1 MSEMKTNAVNE
12 ALNLPLSEQFDLD
25 LSALLKQDGKAT
37 LVMIDLDNFMQVND
51 DYGIA
56 EGDRVLIACG
66 EYLKKALPED
76 ANLYRYGGDQ
86 FAVLFGSNYEKED
99 VFLLMERIRTGHD
112 CPLPNGGHQTLSAG
126 IASTPDDGEL
136 PGEIIRKADAA
147 MVRAKRSGYNR
158 VCLAREEK
166 MVVKTAHYP
175 QDMLHRL
182 TKLSK
187 REGAS
192 EAILLREALEQLLR
206 KYDV

>member
-1 MSEMKTNAVNE
+1 MSEKKTNAVNE
-12 ALNLPLSEQFDLD
+12 TLCLPLADQCDRD
-25 LSALLKQDGKAT
+25 LSDQLAKSGKAT
-37 LVMIDLDNFMQVND
+37 LVMIDLDNFLPVNETF
-51 DYGIA
+51 GHE
-56 EGDRVLIACG
+56 EGDRVLITIG
-66 EYLKKALPED
+66 ETLKAKLPKDAL
-76 ANLYRYGGDQ
+76 LYRYGGDQ
-86 FAVLFGSNYEKED
+86 FAVLFGAGYEKED
-99 VFLLMERIRTGHD
+99 VFLLMNELRAEAV
-112 CPLPNGGHQTLSAG
+112 CPLPDGSLQTVSAG
-126 IASTPDDGEL
+126 IATAPEDGEL

-147 MVRAKRSGYNR
+147 MIRAKRTSRNK

>member
-1 MSEMKTNAVNE
+1 MSDGKTNAVNE
-12 ALNLPLSEQFDLD
+12 ALCLPMAEQCDRDLA
-25 LSALLKQDGKAT
+25 ALLNKDGKAT
-37 LVMIDLDNFMQVND
+37 LVMIDLDNFMQVNTKH
-51 DYGIA
+51 GHR
-56 EGDRVLIACG
+56 EGDRVLITTG
-66 EYLKKALPED
+66 EYLKASLPKD
-76 ANLYRYGGDQ
+76 AMLYRYGGDQ
-86 FAVLFGSNYEKED
+86 FAILFPATYEKED
-99 VFLLMERIRTGHD
+99 AFLQMERIRAGYD
-112 CPLPNGGHQTLSAG
+112 CPLPDGGRQTLSVG
-126 IASTPDDGEL
+126 IASSPEDGEM
-136 PGEIIRKADAA
+136 PGEIVRKADAA
-147 MVRAKRSGYNR
+147 MVRAKLNGYNR

>member
-1 MSEMKTNAVNE
+1 MSEKKSNIVNE
-12 ALNLPLSEQFDLD
+12 TLCLPLAGQLEKDLAQQLSEE
-25 LSALLKQDGKAT
+25 GKAT
-37 LVMIDLDNFMQVND
+37 LVMLDLDNFMQVND
-51 DYGIA
+51 RFGHDA
-56 EGDRVLIACG
+56 GDRVLIRTG
-66 EYLKKALPED
+66 EYLRSALPEG
-76 ANLYRYGGDQ
+76 ASLYRYGGDQ
-86 FAVLFGSNYEKED
+86 FAILFDSSYEKED
-99 VFLLMERIRTGHD
+99 VFLLMERIRAEYD
-112 CPLPNGGHQTLSAG
+112 CPLPEGGKQLLSAG
-126 IASTPDDGEL
+126 IASSPEDGEQS
-136 PGEIIRKADAA
+136 GEIVRKADAA
-147 MVRAKRSGYNR
+147 MVRAKLSGQNR

>member
-1 MSEMKTNAVNE
+1 MTDKKTNAVNE
-12 ALNLPLSEQFDLD
+12 ALQLPLADQCDR
-25 LSALLKQDGKAT
+25 ALADQLKNDGKAT

-51 DYGIA
+51 RFGHA
-56 EGDRVLIACG
+56 EGDRVLIQTG
-66 EYLKKALPED
+66 KYLAASLPEG
-76 ANLYRYGGDQ
+76 ASLYRYGGDQ
-86 FAVLFGSNYEKED
+86 FAVLFTSAYEKED
-99 VFLLMERIRTGHD
+99 AFLLMERIRAGYD
-112 CPLPNGGHQTLSAG
+112 CPLPEGGRQHLSAG
-126 IASTPDDGEL
+126 IASAPEDGEL
-136 PGEIIRKADAA
+136 PGELIRKADAA
-147 MVRAKRSGYNR
+147 MVRAKLSGYDR

-206 KYDV
+206 RYDV

>member
-1 MSEMKTNAVNE
+1 MSEPKVNPVNL
-12 ALNLPLSEQFDLD
+12 ALCLPLADQCDRDLAEL
-25 LSALLKQDGKAT
+25 LSQSGKAT
-37 LVMIDLDNFMQVND
+37 LVMIDLDNFLPVNEQF
-51 DYGIA
+51 GHE
-56 EGDRVLIACG
+56 EGDRVLIAIG
-66 EYLKKALPED
+66 ETLKARLPKD
-76 ANLYRYGGDQ
+76 AHLYRYGGDQ
-86 FAVLFGSNYEKED
+86 FAVLFGAGYEKED
-99 VFLLMERIRTGHD
+99 VFLLMNQLRTEATYT
-112 CPLPNGGHQTLSAG
+112 LPDGSLQTVSAG
-126 IASTPDDGEL
+126 IATAPEDGEV
-136 PGEIIRKADAA
+136 PGEITRKADAA
-147 MVRAKRSGYNR
+147 MIRAKRTSRNK

>member
-1 MSEMKTNAVNE
+1 MPNTETNAVNE
-12 ALNLPLSEQFDLD
+12 ALNLPLSNQLESD
-25 LSALLKQDGKAT
+25 LSGQLRQSGKAT
-37 LVMIDLDNFMQVND
+37 LVMIDLDNFMRVND
-51 DYGIA
+51 SFGHA
-56 EGDRVLIACG
+56 EGDRVLIAAG
-66 EYLKKALPED
+66 RYLKDSLPAD
-76 ANLYRYGGDQ
+76 AALYRFGGDQ
-86 FAVLFGSNYEKED
+86 FAILFGAGYEKED
-99 VFLLMERIRTGHD
+99 VFLLMERIRAAHS
-112 CPLPNGGHQTLSAG
+112 CPLPDGSQQTLSAG
-126 IASTPDDGEL
+126 IASAPEDGEL

-147 MVRAKRSGYNR
+147 MVRAKLSGHNR

-206 KYDV
+206 RYDA

>member
-1 MSEMKTNAVNE
+1 MSEKKTNAVNE
-12 ALNLPLSEQFDLD
+12 ALCLPMADQCDRDLT
-25 LSALLKQDGKAT
+25 ALLRQEGKAT

-51 DYGIA
+51 NYGHA
-56 EGDRVLIACG
+56 EGDRVLIATG
-66 EYLKKALPED
+66 EYLKAALPKD
-76 ANLYRYGGDQ
+76 AALYRYGGDQ
-86 FAVLFGSNYEKED
+86 FAVVFSAGYEKED
-99 VFLLMERIRTGHD
+99 VFLVMERIRAGYD
-112 CPLPNGGHQTLSAG
+112 CPLPNGKQTLSVG
-126 IASTPDDGEL
+126 IASSPEDGEL
-136 PGEIIRKADAA
+136 PGEIVRKADAA
-147 MVRAKRSGYNR
+147 MVRAKLNGHNR

-206 KYDV
+206 KYDA